1 MQRRILGTAAVL
13 FLLCAA
19 TLWWWWPQMEIET
32 AFFVRMG
39 VVLFAAWL
47 AYDDVQRIPGWL
59 LPVMPVVLVLIVRW
73 PRLLLLLMPVLL
85 GWALLRRILPG
96 RQA

>member
-13 FLLCAA
+13 FLLAA
-19 TLWWWWPQMEIET
+19 GVFRFWWPELEIQF
-32 AFFVRMG
+32 AFFLRMG
-39 VVLFAAWL
+39 LVLLAAWL

-59 LPVMPVVLVLIVRW
+59 LPVMPVVLIVLVRW
-73 PRLLLLLMPVLL
+73 PRLLLLLLPLLL
-85 GWALLRRILPG
+85 GWAILRRILPG

>member
-19 TLWWWWPQMEIET
+19 MLWWWPQMEIET

-39 VVLFAAWL
+39 MVLFAAWL

-85 GWALLRRILPG
+85 GWALLRRVLPG